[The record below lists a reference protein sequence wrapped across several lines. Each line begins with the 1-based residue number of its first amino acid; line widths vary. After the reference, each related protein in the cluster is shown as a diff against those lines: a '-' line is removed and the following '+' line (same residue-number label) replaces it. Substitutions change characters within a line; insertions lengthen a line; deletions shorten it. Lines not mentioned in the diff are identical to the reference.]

1 MRILLAG
8 MSNMLTS
15 IISAALEQSPDV
27 IIAGS
32 CSEHDDLAL
41 QIRVT
46 QADAVLMQVAEPGN
60 AVRFRA
66 LLLSFPTLK
75 VVAIA
80 SDGKRGFLHELRPRS
95 TRIVELSAAS
105 LQAALRPGPLQ
116 RTH

>member
-1 MRILLAG
+1 MQVLLAG

-15 IISAALEQSPDV
+15 IITAALQQSPDM
-27 IIAGS
+27 IISGVVA
-32 CSEHDDLAL
+32 EHDDLAA
-41 QIRVT
+41 QIRAT
-46 QADAVLMQVAEPGN
+46 QADGVLMHAAEPGD
-60 AVRFRA
+60 AVRFRP

-75 VVAIA
+75 IVAIT

>member
-75 VVAIA
+75 VVAIT